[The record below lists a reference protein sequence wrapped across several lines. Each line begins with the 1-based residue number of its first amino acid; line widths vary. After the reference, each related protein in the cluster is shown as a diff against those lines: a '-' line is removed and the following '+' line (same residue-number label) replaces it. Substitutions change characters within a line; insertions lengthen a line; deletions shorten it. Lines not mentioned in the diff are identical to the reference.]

1 MKILV
6 KVKTKAKE
14 ERLEKTGEGVFVVW
28 VKEPAEKG
36 KANAAVIKAIAKHFK
51 VPQGKVRIVIGL
63 ASRQKV
69 VIIEL

>member
-1 MKILV
+1 MKISV

-14 ERLEKTGEGVFVVW
+14 ERLEKIGDGIFAVW

-36 KANAAVIKAIAKHFK
+36 KANAAVIKVIAKHFK
-51 VPQGKVRIVIGL
+51 VPQSKVRIAVGL